1 MLDADPLEDMPV
13 RPASGARK
21 LALAALALIVAA
33 AMVVR
38 LVPMAPAPAQA
49 LAAAANSTV
58 TILSGE
64 PASIDPAYHGDS
76 GSANYVSQ
84 LYETLT
90 AVDPKLVIRPALAQ
104 TWVVSDAGTR
114 VTFTL
119 RDGLT
124 FSDGSP
130 LKASDVVHSW
140 RRLFHSGG
148 FSPLASLIADVKG
161 ARDLLS
167 GKTSD
172 ASALGVS
179 APDDR
184 TVVVELDRGGGGLPA
199 IVSGSPF
206 AIVPPSAT
214 DAEITPGSSGLVGS
228 GGYTWGGLNGDAI
241 VLKANPHYWA
251 GQPAIDTARML
262 TTLGGNSPVDAFVAK
277 TIDVTTIAHYDAS
290 WIAFDKD
297 LGPSLRSDPNLSVT
311 YYGFN
316 TRAGSPFANVKLRQA
331 FAQAVD
337 WRRLGKLDEPGS
349 SVPATGIVPVGIP
362 GAPAGDFLPPYNPA
376 AARQLLADA
385 GYPGGAGLPVIRF
398 TALGGGYDTGI
409 LQMLRDNLGV
419 KIDYA
424 GMDFGSYQEA
434 LATDTPDIWSMSW
447 VADYPGPN
455 DFLGV
460 LLESGSTANSGGWAS
475 PAFDAAV
482 QQATAASNAAD
493 ALAAYTT
500 ALGIVRD
507 EAPVVPVSYGTS
519 YSLVRDG
526 LLGASETGTGIIRLA
541 GLAWSTGQ

>member
-1 MLDADPLEDMPV
+1 MLDADPLDDLPV
-13 RPASGARK
+13 RPSSGVRK
-21 LALAALALIVAA
+21 LALAALALLVAA

-38 LVPMAPAPAQA
+38 LVPASGVPTQAQA
-49 LAAAANSTV
+49 ATPTSVA
-58 TILSGE
+58 ILSGGA
-64 PASIDPAYHGDS
+64 ASIDPAYHDDS
-76 GSANYVSQ
+76 GSANFVSQ

-104 TWVVSDAGTR
+104 AWVVSDGGTR

-119 RDGLT
+119 RNGLT

-172 ASALGVS
+172 PSALGVT

-184 TVVVELDRGGGGLPA
+184 TVVVDLDRGGGGLPA

-206 AIVPPSAT
+206 AIVPSSST
-214 DAEITPGSSGLVGS
+214 DAEITTTAGPFVGS
-228 GGYTWGGLNGDAI
+228 GGYTWGGLDGDAI

-251 GQPAIDTARML
+251 GKPAIDTVRML

-277 TIDVTTIAHYDAS
+277 TVDITTIARYDAN
-290 WIAFDKD
+290 WIAYDRD

-316 TRAGSPFANVKLRQA
+316 AKQGSPFANVKLRQA
-331 FAQAVD
+331 FAEAVD
-337 WRRLGKLDEPGS
+337 WRRLAKLDEPGS
-349 SVPATGIVPVGIP
+349 SVAATSIVPAGIP
-362 GAPAGDFLPPYNPA
+362 GAPSGDFLPPYDPA
-376 AARQLLADA
+376 GARQLLADA
-385 GYPGGAGLPVIRF
+385 GFPGGAGLPAIRF
-398 TALGGGYDTGI
+398 TALGGSYDSGI

-419 KIDYA
+419 KIEYA
-424 GMDFGSYQEA
+424 AMDFGSYQQV
-434 LATDTPDIWSMSW
+434 LAANTPDIWTTSW
-447 VADYPGPN
+447 VADYPGSN

-460 LLESGSTANSGGWAS
+460 LLESGSTANSGGWSS
-475 PAFDAAV
+475 PAFDTAV
-482 QQATAASNAAD
+482 QQATAASNAPD
-493 ALAAYTT
+493 ALAAYTK
-500 ALGIVRD
+500 ALGILRD

-519 YSLVRDG
+519 YSLVRSG
-526 LLGASETGTGIIRLA
+526 LLGASQTGTGIIRLA
-541 GLAWSTGQ
+541 GLAWDGSL

>member
-1 MLDADPLEDMPV
+1 MLDTDPLDDLPV
-13 RPASGARK
+13 RSSSRSRRF
-21 LALAALALIVAA
+21 ALAALALVVAL
-33 AMVVR
+33 AMVAR
-38 LVPMAPAPAQA
+38 LVPATGVPAPAH
-49 LAAAANSTV
+49 AATPSTV

-114 VTFTL
+114 VTFSL

-172 ASALGVS
+172 ASTLGVS

-206 AIVPPSAT
+206 AIVPTSAT
-214 DAEITPGSSGLVGS
+214 DAEITPAGGAFVGS
-228 GGYTWGGLNGDAI
+228 GGYTWGGVDGDAI

-251 GQPAIDTARML
+251 GKPAIDSVRML

-277 TIDVTTIAHYDAS
+277 TVDVTTIAHYDAS
-290 WIAFDKD
+290 WIAYDKD
-297 LGPSLRSDPNLSVT
+297 LGPWQRSDPNLSVT

-316 TRAGSPFANVKLRQA
+316 ARSGSLFANVKLRQA

-337 WRRLGKLDEPGS
+337 WRRLAKLDEPGS
-349 SVPATGIVPVGIP
+349 SVPATSIVPAGIP
-362 GAPAGDFLPPYNPA
+362 GAPTGDYLAPYDPAG
-376 AARQLLADA
+376 ARQLLADA
-385 GYPGGAGLPVIRF
+385 GYPGGSGLPVVHF

-419 KIDYA
+419 NIEYA
-424 GMDFGSYQEA
+424 GMDFGDYQGL
-434 LATDTPDIWSMSW
+434 LATDTPDIWSISW

-460 LLESGSTANSGGWAS
+460 LLESGSTANSGGWSS
-475 PAFDAAV
+475 PAFDTAV
-482 QQATAASNAAD
+482 QQATAASNGAD
-493 ALAAYTT
+493 ALAAYTK

-507 EAPVVPVSYGTS
+507 EAPLVPVSYGTS